1 MQFRKTDGDCINI
14 KKVNLICHLIG
25 EPRAAICFI
34 GCYFQIKKKKAGMA
48 QNRYSFSS

>member
-14 KKVNLICHLIG
+14 KKVNLICHLIL

-34 GCYFQIKKKKAGMA
+34 GCYFQIKKKKKCWYGTKPV
-48 QNRYSFSS
+48 